1 MRRVCITILAL
12 LTFGLIAASVQATE
26 PSVWGVTASADEVA
40 ISYNVYGQGQP
51 TLVFVHGW
59 SCDSRYWR
67 EQVPFF
73 AGQYR
78 VVTLDLAGHGHS
90 GVGRAEYTM
99 QAFGQDVK
107 AVVEAL
113 QAQKVI
119 LIGHSM
125 GGGIIAEAARLMP
138 QRVIGLIGID
148 TLQNVEH
155 PLTVEEMQQMVAPF
169 ERDFKAHVQFFV
181 KEMMVP
187 GMDHQLQA
195 WIVQDMAAAPPTVA
209 ISAFKS
215 YMGQYVTGAAAT
227 VFEGIQ
233 VPVYCVNADM
243 WPVDY
248 DANRRHMQ
256 TFEAMTLADVGHFLM
271 LEKPARFN
279 DLLDK
284 TITKIL
290 IRH

>member
-26 PSVWGVTASADEVA
+26 PSEWGVTASADEVA

-107 AVVEAL
+107 AVVKAL
-113 QAQKVI
+113 QAEKVI

>member
-1 MRRVCITILAL
+1 MRRVCITILVL

-73 AGQYR
+73 AGQHR

-125 GGGIIAEAARLMP
+125 GGGIIAEAALLMP

-169 ERDFKAHVQFFV
+169 EKDFKAHVQFFV

-209 ISAFKS
+209 ISAFKA
-215 YMGQYVTGAAAT
+215 YMGQYVTGAAAS
-227 VFEGIQ
+227 VFDAVR

-256 TFEAMTLADVGHFLM
+256 TFETMTLSNVGHFLM
-271 LEKPARFN
+271 LEKPAQFN

-284 TITKIL
+284 TITKIMKD
-290 IRH
+290 R

>member
-26 PSVWGVTASADEVA
+26 PSEWGVTASADEVA

-107 AVVEAL
+107 AVVKAL
-113 QAQKVI
+113 QAEKVI

-256 TFEAMTLADVGHFLM
+256 TIEAMTFADVGHFIM

>member
-1 MRRVCITILAL
+1 

-90 GVGRAEYTM
+90 DVGRAEYTM

-107 AVVEAL
+107 AVVKAL
-113 QAQKVI
+113 QAEKVI

-138 QRVIGLIGID
+138 QRVIGLIAID

-271 LEKPARFN
+271 LEKPVRFN